1 MTYAVIMVRSKID
14 IKPGIGHTLKLLRL
28 NKINHCVL
36 VPEDEFHKGMVLKVK
51 DYVTWGEVD
60 GQTVSKLLKGRGRL
74 LGDGEVTDAHVKA
87 NSSFGSVNEL
97 TDAIIKGKANLKDVK
112 GLKPLFRLHPPRQG
126 WKGIKR
132 TFNLGG
138 ALGYRGGNI
147 NDLIGR
153 MI

>member
-1 MTYAVIMVRSKID
+1 MTYAVIMVRSRID
-14 IKPGIGHTLKLLRL
+14 IKPAAGHTLKLLRL

-36 VPEDEFHKGMVLKVK
+36 LPEDEFHKGMVIKVK

-60 GQTVSKLLKGRGRL
+60 GETVRKLIKGRGRL

-87 NSSFGSVNEL
+87 NSPYSSVDEL
-97 TDAIIKGKANLKDVK
+97 TKALVKGEAKMKDVK
-112 GLKPLFRLHPPRQG
+112 GLKPLFRLSPPRKG

-132 TFNLGG
+132 TYNMGG